1 MPLIDTLALRRSL
14 VAAGMNEGQ
23 ADALAS
29 ALGRVDTGSPVTRR
43 DVDDIVGS
51 LHREVTSVR
60 RGVVLLVILH
70 VAAVLGTGWLV
81 LLHSGRLALT
91 AWGG

>member
-1 MPLIDTLALRRSL
+1 MPLIDTLGLRRAL
-14 VAAGMNEGQ
+14 VGAGMDEGQ
-23 ADALAS
+23 ADVLAT

-43 DVDDIVGS
+43 DVEDIVGS

-60 RGVVLLVILH
+60 RGVVFLVILQ

-81 LLHSGRLALT
+81 LLHSGRLPLA